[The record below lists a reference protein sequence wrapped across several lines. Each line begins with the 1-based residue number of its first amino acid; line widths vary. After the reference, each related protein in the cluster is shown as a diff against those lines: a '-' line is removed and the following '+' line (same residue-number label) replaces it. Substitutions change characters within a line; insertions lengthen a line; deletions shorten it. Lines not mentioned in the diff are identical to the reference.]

1 MMVTACSSEEEFQT
15 LAMRV
20 VAREL
25 LPRTGWIAFKQLM
38 ELVALM
44 RVLWGRD
51 FCQEDPW
58 LCRTFIPLGQFEK
71 ELSHFSN
78 FRTIVA
84 LITILSFNGEN
95 RQRTSNTW
103 RPEQWW
109 LSRKGSFSFQDLL
122 TDLFQQKLYYL
133 ITGQR
138 SVSSKRTL
146 CGNTYCRHN
155 LRMHHRR

>member
-1 MMVTACSSEEEFQT
+1 
-15 LAMRV
+15 
-20 VAREL
+20 
-25 LPRTGWIAFKQLM
+25 M
-38 ELVALM
+38 ELESIAETKK
-44 RVLWGRD
+44 RQTGRN
-51 FCQEDPW
+51 FQKNSFHGKIVW
-58 LCRTFIPLGQFEK
+58 LRNSKGSSFSLHIHRLNR
-71 ELSHFSN
+71 FSN
-78 FRTIVA
+78 FRTIDA
-84 LITILSFNGEN
+84 LTTISSFNGEN

-122 TDLFQQKLYYL
+122 TDLFQQKLHYL

-138 SVSSKRTL
+138 IVSSKWTL